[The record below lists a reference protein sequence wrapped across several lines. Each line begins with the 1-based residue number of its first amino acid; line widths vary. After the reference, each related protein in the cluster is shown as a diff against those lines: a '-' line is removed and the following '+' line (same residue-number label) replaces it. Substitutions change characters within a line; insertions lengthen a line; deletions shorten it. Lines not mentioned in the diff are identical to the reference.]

1 MKHRLIAFLNDLDA
15 ALVPIANGERL
26 DLYHIGRSALVWK
39 HGFAAQTEDV
49 DVIAQL
55 GNERLMSEA
64 IRLFGKGTDKA
75 KEHERYLEEVPPGL
89 PPVWAGCLKRASE
102 VAEKWSVIRLFHL
115 EDHDFAVTKLK
126 RFSTKDREDIRTMCD
141 GNLLNPDTLT
151 ERVRAAYPFH
161 NEHNPDKD
169 DDPGAKAA
177 FDHLQVVVK
186 YLNEGEW

>member
-1 MKHRLIAFLNDLDA
+1 MKDRILAFLNDVNA
-15 ALVPIANGERL
+15 VLVPIADGERL

-39 HGFAAQTEDV
+39 HGFVAATEDV
-49 DVIAQL
+49 DVITQQ
-55 GNERLMSEA
+55 ETDRLMGEA

-75 KEHERYLEEVPPGL
+75 REHELYLEAVPEGL
-89 PPVWAGCLKRASE
+89 PPIWSGCYNRATE
-102 VAEKWSVIRLFHL
+102 VAERWTVIRLFHL

-141 GNLLNPDTLT
+141 HGLLNPDTLM

-161 NEHNPDKD
+161 IEHNPDKD
-169 DDPGAKAA
+169 DGPWAKAA
-177 FDHLQVVVK
+177 FDNLRIVVK